1 MDIGMRAALLGSFV
15 ILSLATAP
23 VLAQSRPQTTRMSC
37 GQARALVLQRGAIL
51 LGTGGYTYDR
61 FVRDR
66 SFCQP
71 TEVTRR
77 ALAPTVDD
85 PQCLVGY
92 TCEEPTGRPWP
103 WNDF

>member
-1 MDIGMRAALLGSFV
+1 MRGALLVSLLF
-15 ILSLATAP
+15 LSLAP
-23 VLAQSRPQTTRMSC
+23 VPVSAQPRPQTTRMTC
-37 GQARALVLQRGAIL
+37 GQARALVQQRGAIL

-66 SFCQP
+66 SFCQV

-77 ALAPTVDD
+77 ALAPTADD
-85 PQCLVGY
+85 QQCLVGY